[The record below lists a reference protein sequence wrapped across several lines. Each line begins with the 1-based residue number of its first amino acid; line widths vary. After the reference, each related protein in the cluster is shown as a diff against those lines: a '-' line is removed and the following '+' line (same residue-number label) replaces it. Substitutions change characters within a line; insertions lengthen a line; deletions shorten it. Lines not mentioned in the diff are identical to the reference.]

1 AAAQD
6 GPGVRAA
13 ACGQCAFRRV
23 AGDAVDRASSGG
35 GGTRQAATAAAGGAG
50 AAVLRRAQRAG
61 DRRGGGDLQ
70 GNGEVHR
77 EPGLGSLAARDAAA
91 GAGETVTAGVRYVGA
106 TGGRSAARRRSAMT
120 ARVRHVGNTLA
131 DRLGWAGCADDTAT
145 ARQPAEAGRGDRSA
159 PSADGTR

>member
-1 AAAQD
+1 
-6 GPGVRAA
+6 
-13 ACGQCAFRRV
+13 RRST
-23 AGDAVDRASSGG
+23 AASSGG

-91 GAGETVTAGVRYVGA
+91 GAGETVTAGVRYVG
-106 TGGRSAARRRSAMT
+106 
-120 ARVRHVGNTLA
+120 NTLA

-145 ARQPAEAGRGDRSA
+145 ARQRTQAGRGDRSA
-159 PSADGTR
+159 PSAGGTR